1 MDAMPIGALSEA
13 TGVKVPT
20 IRFYEQIGLL
30 PAPVRT
36 QSNRRS
42 YGEPHLLRLR
52 FIRHARDLGF
62 SVDDIR
68 ELLAMTAQPQ
78 ASCDRA
84 DSIAWRHLGE
94 VERRIAQLQSLRS
107 ELKRMIGECSHGRI
121 ADCRVIESLADH
133 GQCLHEHA

>member
-30 PAPVRT
+30 PSPLRT

-42 YGEPHLLRLR
+42 YGEPHLQRLR

-62 SVDDIR
+62 SVEDIR

-84 DSIAWRHLGE
+84 DSIARRHLGE
-94 VERRIAQLQSLRS
+94 VERRLAQLQSLRG
-107 ELKRMIGECSHGRI
+107 ELRRMIGECSHGRI

>member
-1 MDAMPIGALSEA
+1 MDAIPIGALSEA

-30 PAPVRT
+30 PAPLRT

-42 YGEPHLLRLR
+42 YGEPHLQRLR

-84 DSIAWRHLGE
+84 DSIAHRHLAE

-107 ELKRMIGECSHGRI
+107 ELQRMIGECSHGRI

-133 GQCLHEHA
+133 GQCLHEHI

>member
-30 PAPVRT
+30 PAPLRT

-42 YGEPHLLRLR
+42 YGQPHLQRLR

-62 SVDDIR
+62 SVEDIR

-84 DSIAWRHLGE
+84 DSIARRHLTE
-94 VERRIAQLQSLRS
+94 VERRIAQLQSLRG
-107 ELKRMIGECSHGRI
+107 ELQRMIGECSHGRI

-133 GQCLHEHA
+133 GQCLHEHI

>member
-1 MDAMPIGALSEA
+1 MDAIPIGALSEA

-30 PAPVRT
+30 PAPLRT

-42 YGEPHLLRLR
+42 YGEPHLQRLR

-84 DSIAWRHLGE
+84 DSIARRHLAE

-107 ELKRMIGECSHGRI
+107 ELQRMIGECSHGRI

-133 GQCLHEHA
+133 GQCLHEHI

>member
-1 MDAMPIGALSEA
+1 MNAMPIGALSDA

-30 PAPVRT
+30 PAPLRT
-36 QSNRRS
+36 ESNRRS
-42 YGEPHLLRLR
+42 YGQPHLQRLR

-62 SVDDIR
+62 SVEDIR

-78 ASCDRA
+78 ASCDGA
-84 DSIAWRHLGE
+84 DSIARRHLGE
-94 VERRIAQLQSLRS
+94 VERRIAQLQSLRR
-107 ELKRMIGECSHGRI
+107 ELQRMIGECSHGRI